1 MDYKG
6 KVLKLK
12 EEKKSWEV
20 ESSGLIP
27 HISILNTNQR
37 EEEEVLEEL
46 MNQPLI
52 QNEDQMNDSPAK
64 EMSVTLS
71 HINLIQGGIKE
82 LKEENHMIKQEMA
95 QNIEEKN
102 TILNERKQ
110 LQKKV
115 SELKEKVA
123 GKIPL
128 QGANHIIWDALSV
141 EFTKFRRII

>member
-46 MNQPLI
+46 MSQPLI

-64 EMSVTLS
+64 EMSVTMS
-71 HINLIQGGIKE
+71 HINLIQGEIKE

-123 GKIPL
+123 GKILL
-128 QGANHIIWDALSV
+128 QGVKNLIWDALSV
-141 EFTKFRRII
+141 EFSKFRRII

>member
-1 MDYKG
+1 
-6 KVLKLK
+6 
-12 EEKKSWEV
+12 
-20 ESSGLIP
+20 
-27 HISILNTNQR
+27 
-37 EEEEVLEEL
+37 
-46 MNQPLI
+46 
-52 QNEDQMNDSPAK
+52 
-64 EMSVTLS
+64 
-71 HINLIQGGIKE
+71 
-82 LKEENHMIKQEMA
+82 MA

>member
-46 MNQPLI
+46 MSRPLI
-52 QNEDQMNDSPAK
+52 QNEYQMNESPAK

-115 SELKEKVA
+115 SELKKKVA

-128 QGANHIIWDALSV
+128 QGAKHLIWDALSV

>member
-1 MDYKG
+1 M
-6 KVLKLK
+6 
-12 EEKKSWEV
+12 S
-20 ESSGLIP
+20 
-27 HISILNTNQR
+27 
-37 EEEEVLEEL
+37 
-46 MNQPLI
+46 QPLI
-52 QNEDQMNDSPAK
+52 QNEDQMNESPAK

-128 QGANHIIWDALSV
+128 
-141 EFTKFRRII
+141 

>member
-46 MNQPLI
+46 MSQPLMH
-52 QNEDQMNDSPAK
+52 NEDQMNESPT
-64 EMSVTLS
+64 EELSVTMLQ
-71 HINLIQGGIKE
+71 INLREGKIKE
-82 LKEENHMIKQEMA
+82 LKEKNHRLKQEMA
-95 QNIEEKN
+95 QNMEENNKCEK
-102 TILNERKQ
+102 TIT
-110 LQKKV
+110 
-115 SELKEKVA
+115 KE
-123 GKIPL
+123 G
-128 QGANHIIWDALSV
+128 Q
-141 EFTKFRRII
+141 